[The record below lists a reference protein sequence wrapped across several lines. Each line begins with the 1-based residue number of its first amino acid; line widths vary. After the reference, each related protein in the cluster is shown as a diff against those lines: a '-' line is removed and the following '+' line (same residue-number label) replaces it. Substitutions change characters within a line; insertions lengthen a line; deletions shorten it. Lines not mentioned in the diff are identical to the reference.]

1 MRITSSVNH
10 VRERGSDKMTTQRR
24 FTISITPDLEE
35 NIEAVWKE
43 KYQQMPY
50 SEMIRELI
58 RIGLNSL
65 EKNLEQE

>member
-1 MRITSSVNH
+1 
-10 VRERGSDKMTTQRR
+10 MTKQRR

-35 NIEAVWKE
+35 KIEAVRKE

>member
-1 MRITSSVNH
+1 
-10 VRERGSDKMTTQRR
+10 MTKQRR

-50 SEMIRELI
+50 SELIRELI